1 MRMAKK
7 NYQIAIFWIAFFFVS
22 CFCYGENYFLISKA
36 DLEKY
41 DVDIKKLN
49 PVNLA
54 PDGSYFV
61 AGEGVQDLEK
71 RAQGFTRM
79 LRVLRFSQKKLSKV
93 DTILLPITQ
102 WVNAV
107 VNDTKNEVL
116 ILGNQGTKI
125 LRVNLDTMQ
134 LETLWEHKKGK
145 AGFKIG
151 PSLLCDKGTYY
162 ATGWFYD
169 EQQFWQGD
177 FLVQL
182 GIKEEKKGQFEVR
195 FLKRV
200 KLDDVFINKE
210 EEFNKAHYYISG
222 TELLYNIVKIKERK
236 THLMHYKNKQ
246 IHALDKGFLL
256 DVFIGNAY
264 KIFYSVVYD
273 EKPEV
278 LQHFVMDLKTKK
290 KWKIGADNE
299 YYTYP
304 FLSPKGDKLL
314 VCVLNERYKVLTV
327 YIAKEKDN
335 YHLDKLLHNVPIG
348 PMHISADGNVYSLM
362 TPQWL
367 RIGNF

>member
-1 MRMAKK
+1 MAKQ
-7 NYQIAIFWIAFFFVS
+7 NYKIAFFGIIFLFLP
-22 CFCYGENYFLISKA
+22 CFFYGENYFLISKA
-36 DLEKY
+36 DLEKN

-49 PVNLA
+49 PVNLGA
-54 PDGSYFV
+54 DGSYFV

-79 LRVLRFSQKKLSKV
+79 LRVLRFPKKTLSKV
-93 DTILLPITQ
+93 DTVLLPITH

-116 ILGNQGTKI
+116 ILGNHGTKI
-125 LRVNLDTMQ
+125 LRVNLDTMELQ
-134 LETLWEHKKGK
+134 TLWEHKKGK
-145 AGFKIG
+145 SGFKIG
-151 PSLLCDKGTYY
+151 PSLLCDKGVYY

-182 GIKEEKKGQFEVR
+182 GIKEEKKDQFEVR
-195 FLKRV
+195 FLKRL
-200 KLDDVFINKE
+200 KLDDIFINKE

-222 TELLYNIVKIKERK
+222 TELLYNIVKTKERK
-236 THLMHYKNKQ
+236 THLFHYKNKQ
-246 IHALDKGFLL
+246 IQTLDKGFLL
-256 DVFIGNAY
+256 DVFIGNSS
-264 KIFYSVVYD
+264 KIFYSVVYE

-304 FLSPKGDKLL
+304 FLSPRGEKLL
-314 VCVLNERYKVLTV
+314 VCVLNERYKLLTV
-327 YIAKEKDN
+327 YVAKEKEN
-335 YHLDKLLHNVPIG
+335 YRMDKLLHNVTIG